1 MAIKAGNKAESPE
14 NPLMP
19 ENFADLKLFI
29 TGPTHLRR
37 EVREAGALPEFGHRD
52 AENDRRFAPVR
63 EHLRAVAG
71 VGDDYEVLLFN
82 GSGTTGMEASL
93 RSLAADGETV
103 LNVSVGA
110 FGDLYHKL
118 ALANGKKARLLKFE
132 PGEAVDA
139 GRLKQEIHKLRPAV
153 VTLTHN
159 ETSTGVENDVAAACA
174 IVREAGA
181 LALVDGVSI
190 FGGAPSRIAEARPAM
205 YVTATQKALGLPAGF
220 AAAFVSAEAF
230 DKAERVENR
239 GYASDILAQRERA
252 AKNQTLTTPN
262 TTLANQMYVQLKY
275 IVEQEGVEARFE
287 RHRVL
292 RGIVHD
298 YVAALP
304 GCELFAPQG
313 HRSPTLTCVRV
324 PEGVSFEDLKL
335 LKERM
340 RARGYLFDPGYGKL
354 NRELEAAGRPPVF
367 RIGHMGDMDRDMLEG
382 FLEEMAEEFP
392 K

>member
-1 MAIKAGNKAESPE
+1 
-14 NPLMP
+14 MP

-29 TGPTHLRR
+29 TGPTHLRQ

-52 AENDRRFAPVR
+52 AENDKRFGPIR

-71 VGDDYEVLLFN
+71 VGEDYEVLLFN

-118 ALANGKKARLLKFE
+118 ALANGKKAELLKFK
-132 PGEAVDA
+132 PGEAVDP
-139 GRLKQEIHKLRPAV
+139 GRLKEEIHRLGPRV

-159 ETSTGVENDVAAACA
+159 ETSTGVENDIVAACD

-190 FGGAPSRIAEARPAM
+190 FGGAPSRIAEARPSM
-205 YVTATQKALGLPAGF
+205 YVTSTQKALGLPAGF
-220 AAAFVSAEAF
+220 AVAFASGEAF
-230 DKAERVENR
+230 DKAEKVTNR
-239 GYASDILAQRERA
+239 GYTSDILALRERA

-262 TTLANQMYVQLKY
+262 TTLANQMCLQMRH

-292 RGIVHD
+292 RGIMHD
-298 YVAALP
+298 FVAALS
-304 GCELFAPQG
+304 GCELFAPEG
-313 HRSPTLTCVRV
+313 RRSPTLTCVRV

-340 RARGYLFDPGYGKL
+340 RARGYLFDPGYAKL
-354 NRELEAAGRPPVF
+354 NRELEAAGGRPVF
-367 RIGHMGDMDRDMLEG
+367 RVGHMGDMSADMLEG
-382 FLEEMAEEFP
+382 FLKELAEELP